1 MKLEILSW
9 GPLFFEG
16 ITVIDE
22 RCDSHWE
29 LSTSVFGNFSGARCN
44 FGEKIVPRLK
54 KKTK

>member
-9 GPLFFEG
+9 GPLLFEG

-22 RCDSHWE
+22 RAIRTGNYQ
-29 LSTSVFGNFSGARCN
+29 LQYFANFSGADCN
-44 FGEKIVPRLK
+44 FDEKIVPRLK